1 MKLDALR
8 FLGFILILFVYVNNV
23 FSLLLGIDDHTALV
37 DTIILTVFYGIVLT
51 LAQGEEHED

>member
-1 MKLDALR
+1 MKSDALR

-23 FSLLLGIDDHTALV
+23 FSLLLGIDDHTALA
-37 DTIILTVFYGIVLT
+37 DTIMLTVFYGIVLT